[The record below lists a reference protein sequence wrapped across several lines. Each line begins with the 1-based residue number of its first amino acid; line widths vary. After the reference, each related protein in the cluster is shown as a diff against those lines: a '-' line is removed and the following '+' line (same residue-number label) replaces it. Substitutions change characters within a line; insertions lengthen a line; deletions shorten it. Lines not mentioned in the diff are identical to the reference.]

1 MTTAAVL
8 ACMRNEGPFILEWV
22 AWHRVLGFDAVIVAT
37 NDCTDGSDALL
48 GALAAAGALIH
59 LPHAPAAG
67 EAPQDSGMRA
77 ALAHL
82 ALYPADWLLHID
94 SDEFLNLRSDTSLP
108 DLLALGAEAHV
119 IALPWRAFGDSGHK
133 RWPGATLP
141 HFTRCEAAPSPE
153 TTKFK
158 SLFRPAA
165 FAHAHDHMPM
175 RPRVAAPR
183 VVAANGQPLD
193 PAPLMSERH
202 HSRYRP
208 SDIALA
214 PGRATIHHYAIR
226 SEDVFRLKSLRGD
239 GQGKDGAKYRVG
251 GRWHRIANRN
261 EAEDRSALRLW
272 PATQAEMARLR
283 ALPGVA
289 PAESATLA
297 AFDTARARMESPA

>member
-22 AWHRVLGFDAVIVAT
+22 AWHRVLGFDRVLVAT
-37 NDCTDGSDALL
+37 NPCTDGSDALL
-48 GALAAAGALIH
+48 DALAAGGALTH
-59 LPHAPAAG
+59 LPHIPAPG

-82 ALYPADWLLHID
+82 ARHPTDWLLHID
-94 SDEFLNLRSDTSLP
+94 SDEFLLPATTLP
-108 DLLALGAEAHV
+108 DLLALGTDAHV

-133 RWPGATLP
+133 AWPGATIP
-141 HFTRCEAAPSPE
+141 HFTRCEAGPSPD

-158 SLFRPAA
+158 SLFRPSA
-165 FAHAHDHMPM
+165 FAHAHDHMPV
-175 RPRVAAPR
+175 RPRIKAPR
-183 VVAANGQPLD
+183 VISANGAPLD
-193 PAPLMSERH
+193 ASPLMSDKH

-214 PGRATIHHYAIR
+214 PGRAVIHHYATR

-239 GQGKDGAKYRVG
+239 GQGKDGAKYKVG

-272 PATQAEMARLR
+272 PATQAEIARLR

-289 PAESATLA
+289 QAEAATLA
-297 AFDTARARMESPA
+297 AFDTARARLEART

>member
-22 AWHRVLGFDAVIVAT
+22 AWHRVLGFDRVLVAT
-37 NDCTDGSDALL
+37 NSCTDGSDALL
-48 GALAAAGALIH
+48 DALAAGGALTH
-59 LPHAPAAG
+59 LPHTPAPG

-82 ALYPADWLLHID
+82 ARHPTDWLLHID
-94 SDEFLNLRSDTSLP
+94 SDEFLLP
-108 DLLALGAEAHV
+108 ATTLQDLLALDADAHV

-133 RWPGATLP
+133 AWPGATIP
-141 HFTRCEAAPSPE
+141 HFTRCEAGPSPD

-175 RPRVAAPR
+175 RPRIPAPR
-183 VVAANGQPLD
+183 VVAANGAPLD
-193 PAPLMSERH
+193 PAPLLSDKH

-214 PGRATIHHYAIR
+214 PGRAVIHHYAIR

-239 GQGKDGAKYRVG
+239 GQGKDGAKYKPG

-261 EAEDRSALRLW
+261 ESEDRSALRLW
-272 PATQAEMARLR
+272 PQTQAEIARLR

-289 PAESATLA
+289 QAETATLA
-297 AFDTARARMESPA
+297 AFDAARARLEATP